1 MELLELVPATAVTCP
16 LHLQQRPQPSPG
28 TQLAL
33 SSPTAPRHP
42 LREPGRRPQWFSQV
56 CSSSRGRCRIPPA
69 APQPAG
75 PGPAGGQCLQCSS
88 SRPVGGRAYCRV
100 QEESPGQHQQQE
112 HAEEATGLGGMRSRS
127 SSSGTSSR

>member
-1 MELLELVPATAVTCP
+1 MEFPELVPALCTSNNAP
-16 LHLQQRPQPSPG
+16 AQPGPG
-28 TQLAL
+28 TQPAL

-42 LREPGRRPQWFSQV
+42 LPEPGRRPQRFSQV
-56 CSSSRGRCRIPPA
+56 CSSRGQCRTPPA
-69 APQPAG
+69 APQAVS
-75 PGPAGGQCLQCSS
+75 ASS
-88 SRPVGGRAYCRV
+88 VPRQGPVGGRAYCRV